1 MLLSY
6 SFSNFQS
13 FRELT
18 HVSTTVSDKV
28 ALSDWITTT
37 PTGERINKVV
47 AVMGAN
53 GSGKTTL
60 LKPLVFLD
68 WFISHSFS
76 QAPEAAIPFT
86 PHFATTN
93 EATEF
98 SATAIYKGQIWK
110 YVLRCIPERVIH
122 EALYVKKERFKYVF
136 VRDWDDNKQ
145 TYRIKQQDF
154 GFAPAEA
161 RKVRANASLIST
173 AAQYGI
179 PLAKDMASSGLR
191 SNITAL
197 GRQPLSQDLVLNAAA
212 HFSQLSEQRTIM
224 ARLLHD
230 WDLGLSNV
238 ELEEISVAQ
247 PDGSNNKIWLP
258 VGIHQTTSGPRR
270 LNFLLESSGTQAAMV
285 LLSHLLPA
293 LQNGGIAVIDEFEND
308 LHPHMLEP
316 ILGLFASPLT
326 NPHNAQLLFTCH
338 SAEVLNLLH
347 KSQIMLVEKDENCES
362 TAWRLDEMEGVRND
376 DNFYAKY
383 MAGAYGAVPHL

>member
-6 SFSNFQS
+6 TFSNFQS
-13 FRELT
+13 FLEPTRI
-18 HVSTTVSDKV
+18 STTVSEKV
-28 ALSDWITTT
+28 TPSDWLTNS
-37 PTGERINKVV
+37 PTGERVNKVI

-76 QAPEAAIPFT
+76 QAPEATIPFT
-86 PHFATTN
+86 PHFAATN

-98 SATAIYKGQIWK
+98 SATAIYKGQVWK
-110 YVLRCIPERVIH
+110 YVLRCIPDRVIH

-136 VRDWDDNKQ
+136 VRDWEDDNQ
-145 TYRIKQQDF
+145 AYRIKQQDF
-154 GFAPAEA
+154 GFAPVEA

-173 AAQYGI
+173 AAQYGV
-179 PLAKDMASSGLR
+179 PLAKDMASSGMR

-197 GRQPLSQDLVLNAAA
+197 GRQPLSQDQVLNAAA
-212 HFSQLSEQRTIM
+212 HFSQLSDQKATM

-247 PDGSNNKIWLP
+247 PDGSNHKVWLP
-258 VGIHQTTSGPRR
+258 IGIHQTSAGARR

-316 ILGLFASPLT
+316 ILGLFASHAT

-347 KSQIMLVEKDENCES
+347 KSQIILVEKNDNCES
-362 TAWRLDEMEGVRND
+362 TAWRLDEMDGVRND

-383 MAGAYGAVPHL
+383 MAGAYGAVPRL